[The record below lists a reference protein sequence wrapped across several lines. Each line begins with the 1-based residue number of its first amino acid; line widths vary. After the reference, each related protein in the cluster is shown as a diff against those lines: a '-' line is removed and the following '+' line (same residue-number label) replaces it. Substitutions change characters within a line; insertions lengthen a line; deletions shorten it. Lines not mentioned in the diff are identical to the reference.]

1 MNKVI
6 ETFASPNGSMS
17 MMRVIVS
24 FVVVAILV
32 NWCYLTIHTGV
43 KQPLDWTEV
52 ATILGALGVKA
63 AQRPFESK
71 PNELIATATSTTPQ

>member
-1 MNKVI
+1 MNKLLDI
-6 ETFASPNGSMS
+6 FASGDGSMS

-32 NWCYLTIHTGV
+32 NWCYLTIHTGT

-52 ATILGALGVKA
+52 AAIVGALGAKV

-71 PNELIATATSTTPQ
+71 PETKPEVKP